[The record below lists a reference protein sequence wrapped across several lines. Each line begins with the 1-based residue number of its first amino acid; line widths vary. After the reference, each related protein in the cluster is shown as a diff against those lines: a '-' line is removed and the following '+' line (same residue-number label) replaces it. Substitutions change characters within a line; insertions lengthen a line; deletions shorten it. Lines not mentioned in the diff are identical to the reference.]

1 MTLLLASNAIMSNP
15 PFASRYAPGRAVY
28 RAEFGLGDTGNLVGN
43 PTAAGEGLTVG
54 QFEGTANGLAVAS
67 GKVVRGSNTSAGF
80 VGLAAPGNGGTMV
93 WRVDALPTAG
103 GIYFDLF
110 RDSGG
115 NAYRIELVGSTARLC
130 VRVGGALTYLGAA
143 FTVAAGDIV
152 GIRWV
157 GGKLFAY
164 LNRSIATQGL
174 TNALPP
180 GGQHGVAWTAPATGF
195 QLDSL
200 EVDEY

>member
-1 MTLLLASNAIMSNP
+1 MTILLASNAIMSNP

-28 RAEFGLGDTGNLVGN
+28 RAEFGLGDRPDLVGD

-54 QFEGTANGLAVAS
+54 QFEGTVNGLAVS
-67 GKVVRGSNTSAGF
+67 GGKVVRGSNTGAGF

-110 RDSGG
+110 RDASG
-115 NAYRIELVGSTARLC
+115 NAYRIELVGSNARLC
-130 VRVGGALTYLGAA
+130 TRVGGILSYLGSD
-143 FTVAAGDIV
+143 FTVAAGNTV

-164 LNRSIATQGL
+164 VNRSIATQAL
-174 TNALPP
+174 TNAVSP
-180 GGQHGVAWTAPATGF
+180 GGQHGVAWTAPAAGF
-195 QLDSL
+195 QLDSM
-200 EVDEY
+200 EIDEY